1 MLRNV
6 GNLVDRLGE
15 GFLVGF
21 GRLGGSADLAHVLQR
36 CGLHFGVRSMRFE
49 VMQGPD
55 IAAHNPM
62 LTMGS
67 AVWGGVPIDGFWI
80 PGIGFSYWI
89 FRMSRRPLGMPK
101 SSGPNK

>member
-1 MLRNV
+1 MRDLMNS
-6 GNLVDRLGE
+6 LSE

-21 GRLGGSADLAHVLQR
+21 GRLGGSADFAYVLQGS
-36 CGLHFGVRSMRFE
+36 GLHFGVRGVRFE
-49 VMQGPD
+49 VMKSPD

-67 AVWGGVPIDGFWI
+67 AAWGGVPIDGFAN